1 MIFLCLTG
9 SIYDRSGIGQGMK
22 HRIPVRFHIDILIQ
36 RDRSAGQD
44 RSLEFL
50 CHLDISGGNDQ
61 STELAESGFR
71 IGIITLYNN
80 CLISLLRKAS
90 CGIAEIF

>member
-36 RDRSAGQD
+36 RDRSAGQN
-44 RSLEFL
+44 RSLEVP
-50 CHLDISGGNDQ
+50 S
-61 STELAESGFR
+61 
-71 IGIITLYNN
+71 
-80 CLISLLRKAS
+80 SL
-90 CGIAEIF
+90 